1 MAQNSVYM
9 TTTEVADD
17 LRSAIARSRVKALR
31 EIRITFKNKDSR
43 RRHLAERELRNLR
56 EQLNRIIILLEG
68 RK

>member
-1 MAQNSVYM
+1 MCSVYQ

-31 EIRITFKNKDSR
+31 EIRISPRNKDGR
-43 RRHLAERELRNLR
+43 RRQIAECELRNLH